1 MQFTQFFS
9 EHYPQT
15 SGYISIYESQERN
28 CFPDFLTVAPEFP
41 IRALHPSTQK
51 TPDGSLR
58 PALENCA
65 CFYFTA
71 PDSLSHTALQR
82 FLLKAMP

>member
-9 EHYPQT
+9 GHYPQT

-41 IRALHPSTQK
+41 HPRITSVYPK
-51 TPDGSLR
+51 NAGR
-58 PALENCA
+58 I
-65 CFYFTA
+65 A
-71 PDSLSHTALQR
+71 PTGA
-82 FLLKAMP
+82 